1 MAQVAS
7 CPQCNHDLLVPNEMD
22 PQSWAKCPECRSF
35 FQVNQAVHRDVPT
48 LLPVEPPSQDAQ
60 VAISAVD
67 SPSSSAESDIGHDV
81 PEMFPVEVDAGQ
93 TIDQPQSNDN
103 LTAAAERIDE
113 WFRSAKTLPD
123 SPPIVT
129 NGPEPDAVPDLGSF
143 GDISSESQASKPAN
157 IATWDDPRHMES
169 LLADVEAR
177 PADKSNAASETIAP
191 DEHPGYADTIAAT
204 TTADVPMFAKSTNGK
219 ARRKRSPVRTL
230 AITAI
235 AGVVGLA
242 LGYYA
247 LLWLRGP
254 TGDFLNLA
262 RYLPQVILPA
272 ELQAHPGQLEAV
284 APATADVAAEPPM
297 SARESPAETTVSPAE
312 VQAAHTTTD
321 EPPAKSQPVDD
332 RYGSETA
339 TAESPAEE
347 PATLDVPAAAPL
359 ADDSATADS
368 AGVTNAPSFTAD
380 ELAAAL
386 QAAKEAQPSLV
397 AGKLDDGREVQ
408 RAKGYSYSLMAD
420 LAQKATFVDPSSASE
435 SVATS
440 QQAADELFRQTLSNA
455 HTRSE
460 VALILPKW
468 IGSPHRKHGGVFFAA
483 SLTNPQNA
491 GSVIECN
498 ASLETGQSSFTI
510 LVPATLADR
519 LGDSSRPLGIVGW
532 IVDKPAE
539 HVTGY
544 TGQAPQAV
552 WATTLIPLE

>member
-1 MAQVAS
+1 
-7 CPQCNHDLLVPNEMD
+7 
-22 PQSWAKCPECRSF
+22 
-35 FQVNQAVHRDVPT
+35 
-48 LLPVEPPSQDAQ
+48 
-60 VAISAVD
+60 
-67 SPSSSAESDIGHDV
+67 
-81 PEMFPVEVDAGQ
+81 DAGQ